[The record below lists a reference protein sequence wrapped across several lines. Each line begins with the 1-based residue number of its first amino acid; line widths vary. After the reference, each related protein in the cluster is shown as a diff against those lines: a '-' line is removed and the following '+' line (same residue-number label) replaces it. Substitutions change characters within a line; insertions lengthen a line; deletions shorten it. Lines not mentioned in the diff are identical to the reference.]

1 MGSVPYFQ
9 TPALE
14 EIQKRLAPCDDFRH
28 GFMGT
33 DQRRLG
39 EILQADNATVKNLG
53 LTHKAIADA
62 LTRLTEEGKK
72 GQGLPVTVD
81 NKFLITVD
89 MARGKL
95 PCPFGDK
102 GFFRKT
108 SVTLKK
114 ISTNEQLAWSDLA
127 LHLIEA
133 HGFYQG
139 KGSPFRLDPANI
151 AKILELTAE

>member
-1 MGSVPYFQ
+1 
-9 TPALE
+9 
-14 EIQKRLAPCDDFRH
+14 
-28 GFMGT
+28 
-33 DQRRLG
+33 
-39 EILQADNATVKNLG
+39 
-53 LTHKAIADA
+53 
-62 LTRLTEEGKK
+62 
-72 GQGLPVTVD
+72 
-81 NKFLITVD
+81 